1 VRSVTKERSLLKKST
16 LGLGACAWACAALAG
31 CGGKADKAT
40 EVNAVSPLSTA
51 SAANLSPRAQ
61 WRRVATDDDRNRLRL
76 WRTTWVAAV
85 AKARK
90 SGNGPAIDAE
100 GPLFDPDRALPNAKP
115 PAGRYHCR
123 VFKLGANGPAARDF
137 LGSPVG
143 DCRIHDEG
151 EVASLYQITGAQR
164 PVGQL
169 YADGPERN
177 VFLGTMALGD
187 ETKPLNYGLDT
198 SRDMAGFVQRIGDR
212 RWRLILPSPHFQ
224 SLLDVIE
231 LTPEQ

>member
-1 VRSVTKERSLLKKST
+1 VKKST
-16 LGLGACAWACAALAG
+16 LGLGACLCAALAG
-31 CGGKADKAT
+31 CASRTDRAA
-40 EVNAVSPLSTA
+40 ELHAASLLSPR

-61 WRRVATDDDRNRLRL
+61 WRRVATDDDRNRLLL
-76 WRTTWVAAV
+76 WRQTWVAAV

-100 GPLFDPDRALPNAKP
+100 GVLFDPDRALPRSKP

-123 VFKLGANGPAARDF
+123 VFKVGANGPAARDF
-137 LGSPVG
+137 TAYPVG

-151 EVASLYQITGAQR
+151 EVSSLYRVSGPQR
-164 PVGQL
+164 PVGL
-169 YADGPERN
+169 VFDDGPSRS
-177 VFLGTMALGD
+177 VFLGTMTLGD

-198 SRDMAGFVQRIGDR
+198 SRDMAGFVERIGDR
-212 RWRLILPSPHFQ
+212 RWRLVLPAPHFET
-224 SLLDVIE
+224 LLDVIE